1 MYCQPYII
9 CCASKFMY
17 HASFSESLEMPPES
31 CSSFHVWFQVEC
43 IVDAAPPDHT
53 MMVSCPTLSSTV
65 AQLSV
70 VNPYSY
76 QLKFQVH
83 LACII
88 MINVTR
94 MMCLT

>member
-1 MYCQPYII
+1 M
-9 CCASKFMY
+9 
-17 HASFSESLEMPPES
+17 
-31 CSSFHVWFQVEC
+31 
-43 IVDAAPPDHT
+43 DAAPPDHT